1 MKKKTIKLK
10 EPSFIQ
16 SINISKE
23 WCQDWEDDLISDEVL
38 ADRVSELIKTKNGLR
53 GFFAYALSDL
63 NCKLLDRLPSSLIF
77 KLTEGGEEIIKITI
91 KNFIMSTAQI
101 INHQRDNKPDYEI
114 TSKNISERC
123 SNLLKVMDTN
133 IVTKEINLIMSN
145 IDDMSNSFD
154 NSIKYDEEQK
164 SFIKEEIEKI
174 AQ

>member
-77 KLTEGGEEIIKITI
+77 KLTE
-91 KNFIMSTAQI
+91 
-101 INHQRDNKPDYEI
+101 
-114 TSKNISERC
+114 C
-123 SNLLKVMDTN
+123 SATM
-133 IVTKEINLIMSN
+133 
-145 IDDMSNSFD
+145 
-154 NSIKYDEEQK
+154 
-164 SFIKEEIEKI
+164 
-174 AQ
+174 

>member
-53 GFFAYALSDL
+53 GFFAYSLSDL